1 VVHVLEATSGD
12 NGPVAQRTI
21 RRHPSAGN
29 LSSRPVLVDEHT
41 RPEPLPPVS
50 FPHGVELSGRV
61 VEFGPDLDHDQI
73 NRLIG
78 NVEGRR
84 VLDLGCGT
92 GAAAIALARRG
103 ARVIAVETSTS
114 RLAQARLAAERA
126 EVRIEFHHSDLADL
140 AFLRADAVDLVVSVY
155 ALTAVGD
162 LSRVVRQVHRVL
174 TPESPFVLSLPHP
187 FASMLEDDEAEEQPP
202 SLTRTA
208 WQPSPRAWR
217 AAADE
222 GVSHPHSVSEVF
234 TTLTR
239 ASFRVDTLLEPRADS
254 DGTSPHR
261 SSLSDWVPETLLVRA
276 RKLGI

>member
-1 VVHVLEATSGD
+1 MLAMAPTAV
-12 NGPVAQRTI
+12 

-29 LSSRPVLVDEHT
+29 LNVKPVLVDEHT

-78 NVEGRR
+78 NVDGRR

-92 GAAAIALARRG
+92 GAASIALARSG
-103 ARVIAVETSTS
+103 ARVIAVETSTT
-114 RLAQARLAAERA
+114 RLAQARAAAERA

-140 AFLRADAVDLVVSVY
+140 AFVRADAVDLVVSIY
-155 ALTAVGD
+155 ALAEVQD

-174 TPESPFVLSLPHP
+174 TPESPFILSLPHP
-187 FASMLEDDEAEEQPP
+187 FAAMLEDDDTEQQPP

-208 WQPSPRAWR
+208 WHEAPRAWR
-217 AAADE
+217 AGVDE
-222 GVSHPHSVSEVF
+222 GVSHPHSLGEVF

-239 ASFRVDTLLEPRADS
+239 ASFRVDTILEPRTDGA
-254 DGTSPHR
+254 GTSPHR
-261 SSLSDWVPETLLVRA
+261 SSLSEWVPETLLMRA